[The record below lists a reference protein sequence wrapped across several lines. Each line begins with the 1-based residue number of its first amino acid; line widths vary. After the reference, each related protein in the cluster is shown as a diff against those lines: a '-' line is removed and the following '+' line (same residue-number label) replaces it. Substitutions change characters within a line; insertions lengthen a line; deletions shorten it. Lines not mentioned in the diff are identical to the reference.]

1 MKNRFFNYVKEY
13 GANSVVFR
21 NFSKILLTFLLAT
34 AIPVSAAY
42 ILFVNSV
49 KKDSITNGRL
59 ETQKASIIAENIFR
73 DMEYLAAN
81 ILSDSNAKLFF
92 SDKGTALYDTYAQS
106 AADSLLLYSKV
117 NLDLK
122 AVYVYHAY
130 SHKLYSFEGEV
141 DDAKKSEFDW
151 TDACESMTSDY
162 QIELQHSKSG
172 RVISYLF
179 LKRDAVSGGIVI
191 VETDVNTVTKAL
203 KDISDVDTEVYI
215 IKNNEAIYQTSA
227 QAPDVI
233 FTLGDE
239 EEKTSGNVFC
249 SARASQYYNL
259 KYAVAMNM
267 IGYSAQLHNAYRL
280 LIILALSLL
289 LFTFIISV
297 ILSRDNISYIIWL
310 KELLDKNK
318 KPVILKDNEIK
329 YITERVIG
337 IISDNEKLKKEVESR
352 MSQYD
357 SISIKALSAQI
368 SPHFLNNSLNAV
380 NYQLKKECGYGS
392 QASSMLCKLSKLIGY
407 SYITDEI
414 LVDMQSEFDFIADY
428 IEFLK
433 IRYGDFES
441 EIILPPSLENARIMK
456 MCLQPFVENSVFHGF
471 SKEKNKIKIECFSS
485 ENSVFI
491 SVYDNGMGMKNE
503 KIQQI
508 LKEVQSGEF
517 SDENIGMKNV
527 FRRLKL
533 VYGNK
538 INIDINSEY
547 GEYTKI
553 ILEIKK

>member
-34 AIPVSAAY
+34 AIPVSLSY
-42 ILFVNSV
+42 VLFVKSV
-49 KKDSITNGRL
+49 KKDAVTNGRL
-59 ETQKASIIAENIFR
+59 ETQKTALITENIFR

-179 LKRDAVSGGIVI
+179 LKRDAVTGGIVI

-227 QAPDVI
+227 QVPDVI

-456 MCLQPFVENSVFHGF
+456 MCLQPFAENSVFHGF

-538 INIDINSEY
+538 IDIDINSEY

>member
-59 ETQKASIIAENIFR
+59 ETQKASIIAENSFR

-81 ILSDSNAKLFF
+81 ILSDSNTKLFF
-92 SDKGTALYDTYAQS
+92 SDKGTSLYDTYAKS
-106 AADSLLLYSKV
+106 MTDSLLLYSKV
-117 NLDLK
+117 NLNLK

-130 SHKLYSFEGEV
+130 THKLYNFEGEV
-141 DDAKKSEFDW
+141 DDAKKSELNW
-151 TDACESMTSDY
+151 SAACESMVSDY
-162 QIELQHSKSG
+162 KIELQRSKSG
-172 RVISYLF
+172 KVISYVF
-179 LKRDAVSGGIVI
+179 LKRDAASGGIVI
-191 VETDVNTVTKAL
+191 AETDVNTVTKTL
-203 KDISDVDTEVYI
+203 KDISDIETDVYI
-215 IKNNEAIYQTSA
+215 MCGDEVIYQTSA
-227 QAPDVI
+227 EVPKEL
-233 FTLGDE
+233 FTLENE
-239 EEKTSGNVFC
+239 EEYVSGNTFY
-249 SARASQYYNL
+249 SLRISQYYDL
-259 KYAVAMNM
+259 KYAVAINM
-267 IGYSAQLHNAYRL
+267 SGYSAQLNNAYHM
-280 LIILALSLL
+280 LIILILSLF
-289 LFTFIISV
+289 LFTLIIAV
-297 ILSRDNISYIIWL
+297 ILSKDNVSYIIWL
-310 KELLDKNK
+310 TELLDKNK
-318 KPVILKDNEIK
+318 KPVNLKDNEIK

-508 LKEVQSGEF
+508 LKEVQNGEF

-538 INIDINSEY
+538 IDIDINSEY

>member
-34 AIPVSAAY
+34 AIPVSLSY
-42 ILFVNSV
+42 VLFVKSV
-49 KKDSITNGRL
+49 KKDAVTNGRL
-59 ETQKASIIAENIFR
+59 ETQKTALITENIFR

-141 DDAKKSEFDW
+141 DDPKKSEFDW
-151 TDACESMTSDY
+151 THACDSMTSDY
-162 QIELQHSKSG
+162 QIELQRSKSG

-227 QAPDVI
+227 QVPDVI

-318 KPVILKDNEIK
+318 KPVNLKDNEIK

-428 IEFLK
+428 IEFMK

-485 ENSVFI
+485 ENSVVI

-508 LKEVQSGEF
+508 LKEVQNGEF

-538 INIDINSEY
+538 IDIDINSEY

>member
-34 AIPVSAAY
+34 AIPVSLSY
-42 ILFVNSV
+42 VLFVKSV
-49 KKDSITNGRL
+49 KKDAVTNGRL
-59 ETQKASIIAENIFR
+59 ETQKTALITENIFR

-227 QAPDVI
+227 QVPDVI

-538 INIDINSEY
+538 IDIDINSEY